1 MEKPIRLCS
10 ECISCLVRSKLEQ
23 YPEGTSNEKKIEYM
37 QRVLKGISELKLHE
51 SGPIAAR
58 LIYNIQREMFGIH
71 HDYTAIK
78 KHFNELML
86 QKVPELE
93 VALSC
98 AEDELK
104 LGIQYAMTGNYID
117 FAAMNTVDETVLQ
130 EFFVKAVDIPI
141 PDMEY
146 QTFQKEIERANQIVY
161 LTDNCGEIVLDK
173 LLIQILKKRNPNAV
187 ITAIV
192 RGGEVVND
200 ATMEDALQVGLT
212 DVVEVIGNGCDI
224 GGTFLEAISQEA
236 RETID
241 AADVIISKGQGNF
254 ETLQGCGKNIFYLF
268 LCKCEMFAKRFGVP
282 KFTGML
288 ISEKECD
295 TLHTCQSE

>member
-58 LIYNIQREMFGIH
+58 LIYNIQKEMFGIH
-71 HDYTAIK
+71 RDYTAIK

-86 QKVPELE
+86 QKLPELE

-117 FAAMNTVDETVLQ
+117 FAAMNTVDESVLQ
-130 EFFVKAVDIPI
+130 QFFDKAEDILLS
-141 PDMEY
+141 
-146 QTFQKEIERANQIVY
+146 QKEYDEFKKEIDGATRIVY

-200 ATMEDALQVGLT
+200 ATMEDALQVGLM